1 MMMNSRMQD
10 SGKNTN
16 TWSRFLEM
24 LRKADSRRSRSDLDF
39 YTRSAMPALLTM
51 QSGSKMEQL

>member
-10 SGKNTN
+10 SGRNTN

-24 LRKADSRRSRSDLDF
+24 LRKADSRPARNNLEF
-39 YTRSAMPALLTM
+39 YFRRAMPALLAM
-51 QSGSKMEQL
+51 QSSLKTEQL

>member
-10 SGKNTN
+10 SGRNTN

-24 LRKADSRRSRSDLDF
+24 LRKADSRPARNGLEFYSR
-39 YTRSAMPALLTM
+39 RAMPALLAM
-51 QSGSKMEQL
+51 QSSLKTEQL

>member
-10 SGKNTN
+10 SGRNTN

-24 LRKADSRRSRSDLDF
+24 LRKADSRRSSSDLDF

-51 QSGSKMEQL
+51 QSASKMEQL